1 VDGKPGECTEESSA
15 EGCTLDFWI
24 SAQSGDQ
31 SASRR
36 RQTYYDRAD
45 MKLRQQSSLR
55 ALARRLPV
63 ISAYEC
69 RLAETTQ
76 NVADLDRA
84 FAEYREAHRTWAPIG
99 HFYSPFVDLEGL
111 KEHHARIDSSDVTVI
126 PAVNLRIDEQRA
138 LFAQLSDFA
147 AAVEFSKT
155 EADSRANGRRYWV
168 ENPAYGDTDA
178 RFLTAMLHHFK
189 PRRLMELGCGY
200 SSAVT
205 LDARDRYLESELEI
219 TFLDPYPQLLESLV
233 RESDRSSVTIMPIGT
248 QHVDLD
254 LIAELGENDVLFID
268 STHVSKTG
276 SDVNRIFF
284 EILPAV
290 RPGVLIHLHDIFPR
304 FEYPPDW
311 VQEGRAW
318 TEQYVLRAFLQ
329 YNTAFEIVMWPG
341 LLWALDAGSMVDNFP
356 AMATNAGGAFW
367 MRRLG

>member
-1 VDGKPGECTEESSA
+1 M
-15 EGCTLDFWI
+15 
-24 SAQSGDQ
+24 
-31 SASRR
+31 R
-36 RQTYYDRAD
+36 
-45 MKLRQQSSLR
+45 LRQQTSLR

-63 ISAYEC
+63 ISAYER

-76 NVADLDRA
+76 NVKDLDRA
-84 FAEYREAHRTWAPIG
+84 YAEYREANRTWAPIG
-99 HFYSPFVDLEGL
+99 HFYSPFVDLANLQERHQQIYG
-111 KEHHARIDSSDVTVI
+111 SDMTAI
-126 PAVNLRIDEQRA
+126 AAVNLRIDEQRA
-138 LFAQLSDFA
+138 LFAELSEFA
-147 AAVEFSKT
+147 TTVEFSQT
-155 EADSRANGRRYWV
+155 EADARADGRRYWV

-189 PRRLMELGCGY
+189 PKRLMELGCGY

-205 LDARDRYLESELEI
+205 LDARDRYLESDLQI

-248 QHVDLD
+248 QDVDLD
-254 LIAELGENDVLFID
+254 LIRELGENDVLFID

-311 VQEGRAW
+311 VEEQRAW
-318 TEQYVLRAFLQ
+318 TEQFVLRAFLQ
-329 YNTAFEIVMWPG
+329 YNKSFEIVMWPG
-341 LLWALDAGSMVDNFP
+341 LLWALDAGSMVDRYP
-356 AMATNAGGAFW
+356 AMRTNAGGAFW
-367 MRRLG
+367 MRRLA